1 MGCCLLNLCAIPRPG
16 ALESRRRERDMLR
29 PFLLLRPLCALSL
42 LRPLCALFLVLLAPP
57 SQGAAQFVF
66 FGRNQFEA
74 PAPAAAVPVIPAA
87 QTPAEA
93 GQQAAREGKAIGG
106 GESFGNGFAPDG
118 SAGLETIFFGQV
130 KRNPKT
136 NNSTTPAGGAV
147 ASEVLPTASPAAAI
161 TVATASATVTPPP
174 PVRQVDDTIFFGQ
187 VTRPLRPDPTPP
199 AAPPPVFAPS
209 TTSSPPS
216 SSSPAVA
223 LATAARASGGVADT
237 IFFGQVTRA
246 PRPSLPAAAGQVT
259 AAAAAA
265 FSTVAAAAFA
275 PTTVPPVT
283 TSAASTA
290 PPALVRGTSAAKHAW
305 EGRNYYL
312 SWRTGQNNFEWAAG
326 AAFCQSLGM
335 RLISLDSPAKLTHFL
350 DLVAAERP
358 LYFWAGGE
366 LDAGAERLRWLSG
379 GEEAVVRGAHPWSPT
394 GKAGAP
400 QPDGAGAAERCL
412 AVQNNLFR

>member
-1 MGCCLLNLCAIPRPG
+1 VGCWLLNLCAIPRPG

-42 LRPLCALFLVLLAPP
+42 LRPLCALFLLLLAPPP

-74 PAPAAAVPVIPAA
+74 PAPAAAAVPVIPAA
-87 QTPAEA
+87 QTPAQA

-106 GESFGNGFAPDG
+106 GESSFGNGFAPDG

-187 VTRPLRPDPTPP
+187 VTRPLRPDPTP
-199 AAPPPVFAPS
+199 AVFAAS
-209 TTSSPPS
+209 TSSPPPS

-223 LATAARASGGVADT
+223 LSTAARASGGVADT

-259 AAAAAA
+259 SAAAAA
-265 FSTVAAAAFA
+265 FTA
-275 PTTVPPVT
+275 TTVPPVT
-283 TSAASTA
+283 IPAAATATAAS
-290 PPALVRGTSAAKHAW
+290 VRGTSAAKHAW

-335 RLISLDSPAKLTHFL
+335 RLISLDSPAKLAHFL
-350 DLVAAERP
+350 ELVAAERP

-379 GEEAVVRGAHPWSPT
+379 VEEAVVRGAHPWSPT